1 MVGLLGECLLSVDLA
16 HGDLT
21 GCQQCPE
28 QNRRRFRRRQ
38 RGLRLDAAFEL
49 LVQSLDGIGGACRP
63 PLTVGQPGEGEQPI
77 TGFLQAVGD
86 GTTFQSPLEN
96 E

>member
-1 MVGLLGECLLSVDLA
+1 L
-16 HGDLT
+16 H
-21 GCQQCPE
+21 
-28 QNRRRFRRRQ
+28 
-38 RGLRLDAAFEL
+38 LDAAFEL